1 MGRNIENSEVDV
13 DLSSFAERSK
23 RVSHHHAHI
32 FYDFEK
38 QHFALE
44 VLGRNGCMVQGV
56 FYPPDSDAVKLNSQ
70 DLIEIVGIK
79 IYFLLPTRSI
89 IETFAAQR
97 SATLRA
103 THSSATPPNQ
113 LGQGKSKRKNKR
125 SSGRGELNT
134 ISADPTRELGESD
147 NSEHKKNSQGIVKE
161 ENDVVSSIANLI
173 SDVYEPGEWV
183 PMMKLHSEK
192 LNVPSTTLTCTR
204 TCISMSFHCGL
215 TLNYLQLLQRF
226 GKIWSQDNISKY
238 LITEEGSSTETKCRP
253 WSKLLELL
261 KKHPQYF
268 ITNTMTR
275 GEATSESVVLAS
287 T

>member
-1 MGRNIENSEVDV
+1 MASVTYGGQGAGFAKLQGEN
-13 DLSSFAERSK
+13 FCY
-23 RVSHHHAHI
+23 H
-32 FYDFEK
+32 
-38 QHFALE
+38 
-44 VLGRNGCMVQGV
+44 M
-56 FYPPDSDAVKLNSQ
+56 
-70 DLIEIVGIK
+70 DLIEIIGIK

-89 IETFAAQR
+89 FETFVAQR
-97 SATLRA
+97 STTLRA
-103 THSSATPPNQ
+103 THSSAMPPNQ

-134 ISADPTRELGESD
+134 ISAAPTGELGERD

-173 SDVYEPGEWV
+173 CDVYEPGEWV
-183 PMMKLHSEK
+183 PMMKLHLE
-192 LNVPSTTLTCTR
+192 
-204 TCISMSFHCGL
+204 
-215 TLNYLQLLQRF
+215 LLQRF

-253 WSKLLELL
+253 WSKLLQLL

-268 ITNTMTR
+268 IINTMTR
-275 GEATSESVVLAS
+275 GEATSESVALAS

>member
-1 MGRNIENSEVDV
+1 MASVTYGGQGAGFAKLQGENFCYHMVNYSIILGRNIENSEVDV
-13 DLSSFAERSK
+13 DLSIFGGRSK
-23 RVSHHHAHI
+23 RVSHHHARI

-38 QHFALE
+38 HHFALE

-56 FYPPDSDAVKLNSQ
+56 FYSPDSDPVKLNSQ
-70 DLIEIVGIK
+70 DLIEIIGIK

-89 IETFAAQR
+89 FETFVAQR
-97 SATLRA
+97 STTLRA
-103 THSSATPPNQ
+103 THSSAMPPNQ

-134 ISADPTRELGESD
+134 ISAAPTGELGERD

-173 SDVYEPGEWV
+173 CDVYEPGEWV
-183 PMMKLHSEK
+183 PMMKLHLE
-192 LNVPSTTLTCTR
+192 
-204 TCISMSFHCGL
+204 
-215 TLNYLQLLQRF
+215 
-226 GKIWSQDNISKY
+226 DNISKY

-253 WSKLLELL
+253 WSKLLQLL

-268 ITNTMTR
+268 IINTMTR
-275 GEATSESVVLAS
+275 GEATSESVALAS